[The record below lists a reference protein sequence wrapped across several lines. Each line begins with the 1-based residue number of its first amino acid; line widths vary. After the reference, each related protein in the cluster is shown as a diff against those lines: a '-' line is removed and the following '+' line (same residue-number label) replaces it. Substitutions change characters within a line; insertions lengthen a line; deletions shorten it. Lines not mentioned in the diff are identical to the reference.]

1 MNLISI
7 QTLNDGQIVRSLLA
21 YEDYASAAS
30 ALYYTISSNIV
41 DTSVKSIVCVL
52 LNDKGYIEK
61 QETYIKQDTPEPND
75 DVEE

>member
-7 QTLNDGQIVRSLLA
+7 QTLNDGQVVRSLLA

-30 ALYYTISSNIV
+30 ALYYTMSSNIT

-75 DVEE
+75 NIEE

>member
-7 QTLNDGQIVRSLLA
+7 QTLNDGQVVRSLLA

-30 ALYYTISSNIV
+30 ALYYTMSSNIV

-75 DVEE
+75 DIEE

>member
-7 QTLNDGQIVRSLLA
+7 QTLNDGQVVRSLLA

-30 ALYYTISSNIV
+30 ALYYTMSSNIV

-75 DVEE
+75 NIEE